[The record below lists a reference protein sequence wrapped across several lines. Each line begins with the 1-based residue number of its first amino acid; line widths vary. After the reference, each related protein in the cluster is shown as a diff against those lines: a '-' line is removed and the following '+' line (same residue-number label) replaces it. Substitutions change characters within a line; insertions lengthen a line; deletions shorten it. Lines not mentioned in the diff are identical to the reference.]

1 MTMESD
7 DKKIYTTLAE
17 ARDARNISQ
26 SALSKKSGVIQADIS
41 RIENGKSNPTM
52 NVLERLA
59 NALGMK
65 VNILFEEK

>member
-7 DKKIYTTLAE
+7 GKKIYTTLAD
-17 ARDARNISQ
+17 AREARNISQ
-26 SALSKKSGVIQADIS
+26 SALSRKSGVIQADIS